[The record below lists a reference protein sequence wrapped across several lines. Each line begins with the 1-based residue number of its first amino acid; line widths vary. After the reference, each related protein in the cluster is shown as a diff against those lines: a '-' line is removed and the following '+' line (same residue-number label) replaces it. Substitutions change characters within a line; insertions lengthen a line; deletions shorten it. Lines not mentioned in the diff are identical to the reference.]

1 MAVTNYYVK
10 VELDPCDIPYGN
22 QLVIYDSSSS
32 QFKLVSKNDREGNIC
47 YEDQDNFGF
56 KNLTIAL
63 DPNIYPEGVSGSF
76 NHIKIQCDAS
86 TTQQNQSTRTILV
99 WDNSGEYLVA
109 STIEDAR
116 YPDNSVLHDIKRL
129 TGSFDATGSLVFQ
142 PYQFNVL
149 DVKYC
154 LKYELL

>member
-1 MAVTNYYVK
+1 MSVTNYYVK
-10 VELDPCDIPYGN
+10 VELDPCDVTYGN

-32 QFKLVSKNDREGNIC
+32 QFKLVDKNDREGNIC
-47 YEDQDNFGF
+47 YEGNNSYGF
-56 KNLTIAL
+56 KDLTITL
-63 DPNIYPEGVSGSF
+63 DPTVYPEGLSGSF
-76 NHIKIQCDAS
+76 NHIKVQCDALKPN
-86 TTQQNQSTRTILV
+86 QNQSTRTILI
-99 WDNSGEYLVA
+99 WNNSGSNLVA

-116 YPDNSVLHDIKRL
+116 YPDNQVLHDIKRL

-142 PYQFNVL
+142 PYQFNVS